1 MAEIINYSEQIK
13 NQFPNE
19 WLLIGNPQYR
29 NSTLIG
35 GFILYHSKD
44 KKEVCYIGRDK
55 TSDFTRVTLLYTGD
69 FKSTRKNGILKRI

>member
-1 MAEIINYSEQIK
+1 MAEIVEYSEQIK

-19 WLLIGNPQYR
+19 WLLIGNPQYN

-55 TSDFTRVTLLYTGD
+55 TSDYSRITLLFTGD

>member
-1 MAEIINYSEQIK
+1 MTEIIKYSEQIK

-19 WLLIGNPQYR
+19 WLLIGNPQYN

-55 TSDFTRVTLLYTGD
+55 TSDFSKVTLLYTGN